1 MPRKHRYQWDES
13 AGSHGQPE
21 DQPVR
26 KSRSQKKR
34 ESSALQ
40 DLGAKLAKLP
50 LRALEGFPLPP
61 DLLEAFRDLK
71 AIKSNE
77 ARRRHFQYI
86 GRLMREA
93 ENPEAIE
100 EAYVRHVDQ
109 LGG

>member
-1 MPRKHRYQWDES
+1 MPRKHRYES
-13 AGSHGQPE
+13 SDSHDQSA

-40 DLGAKLAKLP
+40 ELGAKLAKLP
-50 LRALEGFPLPP
+50 LRALEGFPLSP
-61 DLLEAFRDLK
+61 DLLQAFRDLK
-71 AIKSNE
+71 AIRSNE

>member
-21 DQPVR
+21 AQPVR

-40 DLGAKLAKLP
+40 ELGAKLAKLP

>member
-1 MPRKHRYQWDES
+1 MPRKNRYQWDES
-13 AGSHGQPE
+13 ADGRGQAE

-40 DLGAKLAKLP
+40 ELGAKLAKLP

-61 DLLEAFRDLK
+61 DLLEAFRALK

-93 ENPEAIE
+93 DDPEAIE
-100 EAYVRHVDQ
+100 EAYLRHLDQ
-109 LGG
+109 TGG